1 MIKRRNFLM
10 FIVMFIFTFIGMNGV
25 NAAKGLY
32 CIYDDN
38 VGGSYVML
46 VQDTSG
52 NYNVYY
58 KDNAAACDKA
68 NKWHFTVA

>member
-32 CIYDDN
+32 CIYDDDGS
-38 VGGSYVML
+38 VPYTMLIQDMSGSYSVY
-46 VQDTSG
+46 QRDGTGIRDDYIKADTF
-52 NYNVYY
+52 
-58 KDNAAACDKA
+58 A
-68 NKWHFTVA
+68 